1 MSVIN
6 DPLFQEAMAALNSR
20 EKEIRQKNVWLLEF
34 EKKNRLQEEVIKEM
48 KLALEHIL
56 PMLCSNSLEIV
67 KNALEK
73 AKTLEQDQN

>member
-6 DPLFQEAMAALNSR
+6 DPLFQEAMTTLDSR
-20 EKEIRQKNVWLLEF
+20 EKEIRRMNIWLLEF
-34 EKKNRLQEEVIKEM
+34 EKKNRLQEEIIVEM
-48 KLALEHIL
+48 KLALEHVL

-73 AKTLEQDQN
+73 AKTLHKDQN